1 MPYLQRRSVL
11 NALAAALVLASMVP
25 GANVRADA
33 TDQFGRNLV
42 VNGDA
47 EANVGAANNG
57 QVVKPA
63 DWTTTGEF
71 TAVQYGASG
80 GFPDA
85 NSPGPKDRG
94 KNDFEGGNV
103 AKSTATQTI
112 SLAQSA
118 AAIGSGAVRF
128 TFSAWLGGFEGQR
141 DNATATVAFE
151 DGNGAKLLSSTLGP
165 VTPQER
171 NNVTGL
177 LLRETSGTVP
187 KTAVQAVVTIV
198 LTRYDGI
205 YNDGSADNI
214 SLVLSKG

>member
-1 MPYLQRRSVL
+1 MPYLQRRA
-11 NALAAALVLASMVP
+11 ALAVVAATLVLASMLP
-25 GANVRADA
+25 GVSVRADA
-33 TDQFGRNLV
+33 TDQFGKNLV

-63 DWTTTGEF
+63 GWTTTGEF

-103 AKSTATQTI
+103 AKSTGTQTI
-112 SLAQSA
+112 SLAKSA
-118 AAIGSGAVRF
+118 AAIKTGAVRF

-151 DGNGAKLLSSTLGP
+151 DGSGATLLKATLGP

-177 LLRETSGTVP
+177 LLRETSGAVP
-187 KTAVQAVVTIV
+187 KTAAQAVVTIV
-198 LTRYDGI
+198 FTRYEGI